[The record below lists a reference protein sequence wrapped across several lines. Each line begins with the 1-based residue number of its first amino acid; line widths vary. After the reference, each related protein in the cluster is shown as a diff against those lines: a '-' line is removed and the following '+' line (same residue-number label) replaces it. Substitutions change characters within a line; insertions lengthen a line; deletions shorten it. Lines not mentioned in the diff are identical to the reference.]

1 MGILDYIYQ
10 HVLSESSTDDTGLLC
25 GKLGKAI
32 FLFEYAKWSGN
43 STAEDKAYELLQ
55 KVLDSLSEG
64 QSERNLGLTNGLFGI
79 GCGIHYLYSNDFLSI
94 EDADDFFA
102 AFDHLAMSIA
112 NNYPSIAIG
121 YEGMVAVA
129 LYMLKRISCDR
140 HHGRSV
146 GLLKEHFIYL
156 IDRLQELQFTTSGQE
171 EQVLSL
177 LLVID
182 RYGYY
187 KTRVEAMIKHL
198 MARNVVITSFP
209 KVQGYAGIGL
219 QILNKTV
226 L

>member
-10 HVLSESSTDDTGLLC
+10 RVLSENNIGDAGLLT
-25 GKLGKAI
+25 GKMGRAI
-32 FLFEYAKWSGN
+32 FLFEYARQKESKV
-43 STAEDKAYELLQ
+43 AEDKAYDLLQ
-55 KVLDSLSEG
+55 DVLDSLAEG
-64 QSERNLGLTNGLFGI
+64 QSEKNLGLTNGLFGI
-79 GCGIHYLYSNDFLSI
+79 GCGIHYLYTNDFICI
-94 EDADDFFA
+94 EDADDFFS

-112 NNYPSIAIG
+112 NNYPPIAVG
-121 YEGMVAVA
+121 YEGIVAVA
-129 LYMLKRISCDR
+129 LYMLRRISTDK
-140 HHGRSV
+140 HHGRAV

-177 LLVID
+177 LLEIN

-187 KTRVEAMIKHL
+187 KTRVETMIKRL
-198 MARNVVITSFP
+198 MARNVIITSFP

>member
-10 HVLSESSTDDTGLLC
+10 QVLSEDNIGDTGLLT
-25 GKLGKAI
+25 GKMGRAI
-32 FLFEYAKWSGN
+32 FLFEYARQKESKV
-43 STAEDKAYELLQ
+43 AEDKAYDLLQ
-55 KVLDSLSEG
+55 EVLNSLAFGKSEK
-64 QSERNLGLTNGLFGI
+64 NLGLTNGLFGI
-79 GCGIHYLYSNDFLSI
+79 GCGIHYLFVNDFFSI
-94 EDADDFFA
+94 EDADDFFS

-112 NNYPSIAIG
+112 NNYPPIVIG

-129 LYMLKRISCDR
+129 LYMLRRISCDT
-140 HHGRSV
+140 HHGRAV

-177 LLVID
+177 LLEIN

-187 KTRVEAMIKHL
+187 KTRVETMIKRL
-198 MARNVVITSFP
+198 MARNVIITSFP